1 MYNGHVVNRIYKYG
15 KFVWPGLVFILGLI
29 LLAVGL
35 WRDADAAA
43 SLFGSLPA
51 IVVTLVSVIAP
62 FPFFVFIGMA
72 GSLIGVAVRGKH
84 ERLPWYS
91 YLIATAVSIASGI
104 LFGYLVLV
112 ECLDSALLSYSLGAV
127 VVLLVAL
134 PFMLLEKDASGEL
147 AVRLASAVLVPS
159 VLALALLFTLRLGF
173 PRPVYAGDAVE
184 DLAMTAFPATVPLL
198 ASASF
203 VGLSLMVL
211 LPGKRDKA
219 LFIAGAAFAILSILG
234 AAASLSGG
242 ASYLTAIGI
251 SFLIGT
257 FLGLAFAVLLVMPYF
272 YCQGKKK
279 LVYKSPVTPA
289 IKRRQLEE
297 LRAQANANALRLR
310 RKNNSFK
317 AVVPADEPSLLSRR
331 RNYLH
336 HK

>member
-15 KFVWPGLVFILGLI
+15 KFVWPGLVFVLGLI

-72 GSLIGVAVRGKH
+72 GSLIGVAIRGKH

-112 ECLDSALLSYSLGAV
+112 EYLDSALLSYALGA

-173 PRPVYAGDAVE
+173 PRPVYAEDAVE

-234 AAASLSGG
+234 AVASLSDG

-257 FLGLAFAVLLVMPYF
+257 FLGVAFAVLLVMPCF
-272 YCQGKKK
+272 DRQGKKK

>member
-1 MYNGHVVNRIYKYG
+1 MYNGRVANRIYKYG

-35 WRDADAAA
+35 
-43 SLFGSLPA
+43 
-51 IVVTLVSVIAP
+51 LVSVIAP

-112 ECLDSALLSYSLGAV
+112 AV

-173 PRPVYAGDAVE
+173 PRPVYAGDAAE

-203 VGLSLMVL
+203 VGLSLMAL

-234 AAASLSGG
+234 AVVSLSGG

-257 FLGLAFAVLLVMPYF
+257 FLGVAFAVLLVMPYF
-272 YCQGKKK
+272 YSQGKKK